1 MAEKL
6 KTRLRNLQI
15 NRVDLVDHG
24 AALDPTTGEGAYVLL
39 MKRAEEGELVDIGK
53 PYPNEHAARM
63 KSPDGYKR
71 MRRQNDKFGPG
82 IHAIFGVTDEDKT
95 ELQAVRFD
103 REKFTAAE
111 AKVWLKEHDMK
122 PAGFEPATEKTI
134 AEKSDYTGLAGTWE
148 ELQAQLYAALK
159 AKLVT
164 SNKGYVSIIGT
175 FDDQVVV
182 CVYQENQEGQTY
194 RLGWTRLDGK
204 VELGEPEKVEVKQ
217 EVKVVAKFRAEAI
230 RAAEERRYKKML
242 DKETVVKRLSEIEGT
257 EDITAFIEELHA
269 KANPVT
275 PTKPEDVFK
284 SLPQEIRTRIEKA
297 ESDAAAAQTLAKRLQ
312 DEKELGEMVAVCK
325 AWSSISVDLATLPAH
340 LLTVK
345 RIDPA
350 AYEAVSKQIDAANA
364 ASKLT
369 KEIGRAGE
377 ESSGDGTAVGEVR
390 KLAEALVAKDAKIT
404 HDEAVDLVFR
414 DHPDLYKRYRAE
426 TAVHA

>member
-111 AKVWLKEHDMK
+111 AKAWLKEHDMK
-122 PAGFEPATEKTI
+122 PTGFEPAAEK
-134 AEKSDYTGLAGTWE
+134 AEKSTAH
-148 ELQAQLYAALK
+148 K
-159 AKLVT
+159 
-164 SNKGYVSIIGT
+164 S
-175 FDDQVVV
+175 
-182 CVYQENQEGQTY
+182 
-194 RLGWTRLDGK
+194 
-204 VELGEPEKVEVKQ
+204 
-217 EVKVVAKFRAEAI
+217 
-230 RAAEERRYKKML
+230 EERRYKKML
-242 DKETVVKRLSEIEGT
+242 DKETVVKRLNEIEGT